1 VRWAPPLFIVFS
13 LVSRSYVL
21 DLTPGNSFVE
31 HLTDAGFDVFLLDW
45 GVPDERDAHNL
56 LEDYVAGYLPAAIDR
71 AREVAGCDDVNMLG
85 YCFGGVLALLY
96 AASRMYALTVHS
108 RSPSEACR
116 SSRITGSAVV
126 TTNLS
131 RVTMKTAIAAI
142 ANVQAVRVG
151 AGIGLASS

>member
-56 LEDYVAGYLPAAIDR
+56 LEDYVAGYLPAARSRGATTSTCSATASAACWPCSTPRR
-71 AREVAGCDDVNMLG
+71 ACMR
-85 YCFGGVLALLY
+85 
-96 AASRMYALTVHS
+96 
-108 RSPSEACR
+108 
-116 SSRITGSAVV
+116 
-126 TTNLS
+126 
-131 RVTMKTAIAAI
+131 
-142 ANVQAVRVG
+142 
-151 AGIGLASS
+151 